1 MKKLKIIFILIP
13 LFCLY
18 YFASKGEI
26 YLGALIASLTYLPL
40 YIALDIEKLKFP
52 KKIQDLLGILL
63 LTSIVVIAFAAV
75 QHLLSGGLTDGSSE
89 YYENMG
95 AWW

>member
-18 YFASKGEI
+18 YFGSKSEI
-26 YLGALIASLTYLPL
+26 YLGAVIASLTYLPL

-52 KKIQDLLGILL
+52 KKIQDLLGILFV
-63 LTSIVVIAFAAV
+63 TSIVVIASVAV
-75 QHLLSGGLTDGSSE
+75 QTLFLPGDGAMRE
-89 YYENMG
+89 YFNY
-95 AWW
+95 